1 MNLQLIILTLCSFQD
16 CTNARTTVFRK
27 LLLDHN
33 KLKRS
38 HKQLQETLKNKEK
51 AHATALQK
59 ERQEVSRL
67 QEELARVQGEKT
79 GIEQALMQKEE
90 AAQKHKEMLEVSE
103 VCATSAQG
111 ELDALKAKCD
121 TWLGELTRLNKE
133 MDSKFPLSF
142 LFASIACTDIKYMPV
157 YNSIR

>member
-38 HKQLQETLKNKEK
+38 HKQLQEMLKNKEK

-59 ERQEVSRL
+59 EWQEVSRL
-67 QEELARVQGEKT
+67 QEDLARVQGEKT
-79 GIEQALMQKEE
+79 RIEQALMQKEE
-90 AAQKHKEMLEVSE
+90 AAQKHKETLEASE
-103 VCATSAQG
+103 VRATSAQG
-111 ELDALKAKCD
+111 ELDALKAKSD
-121 TWLGELTRLNKE
+121 IWLRELTRLNKE
-133 MDSKFPLSF
+133 MDSKFLYPFF
-142 LFASIACTDIKYMPV
+142 LFSLLVPTLRYVGI
-157 YNSIR
+157 